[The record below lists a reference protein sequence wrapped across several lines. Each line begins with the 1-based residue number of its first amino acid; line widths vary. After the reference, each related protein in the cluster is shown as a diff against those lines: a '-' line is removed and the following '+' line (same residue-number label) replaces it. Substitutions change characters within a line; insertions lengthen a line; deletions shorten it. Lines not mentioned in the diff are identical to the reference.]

1 MNEWIDGWMHEWM
14 GELIQQF
21 IADRMNELVNQCYQK
36 RVKNAMKVKTLT
48 TANKNCINSETEAW

>member
-1 MNEWIDGWMHEWM
+1 M